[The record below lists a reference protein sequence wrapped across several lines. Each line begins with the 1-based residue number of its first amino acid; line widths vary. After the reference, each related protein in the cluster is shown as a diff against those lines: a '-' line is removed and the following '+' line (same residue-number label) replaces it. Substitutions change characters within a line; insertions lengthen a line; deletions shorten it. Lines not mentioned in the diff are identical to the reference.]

1 MKIRTG
7 TIVIIAFLAV
17 HGAPA
22 LAQITQVRSAPA
34 RTVIVTGQ
42 DQTLNLTW
50 VINTAATHTTG
61 ALSAFGDFVNASTG
75 ASLDAGN
82 RVTIGAPAGTGPL
95 TYLETVTISAA
106 QVAAWR
112 SQGVRLVGYRR
123 AFQSAGG
130 PIVTGQ
136 WLIDLR
142 AAGLEGARDAPGG
155 ELRVLR
161 VDLDFSTGARIA
173 VVERGAGLAARVAIA
188 YSGTGTLRARWEI
201 ADPASQGAPMF
212 RLLSLVREPLGGGQ
226 VENLTLPAL
235 PTQMS
240 GRYLLR
246 FCISQDDAP
255 ALQCSDTATAVQ
267 AIYQVLPGDS
277 APIIRGVTPD
287 GQDLG
292 ASEPFQWP
300 AFDGT
305 TTYQL
310 QIFTPA
316 SIPDSNPEFV
326 TGLLLPG
333 SVSSAPLS
341 ELTRRKLVPG
351 QRYLW
356 RVTAHDID
364 GRLIARSELSPFVFR
379 P

>member
-1 MKIRTG
+1 MRTCI
-7 TIVIIAFLAV
+7 TVIVALFAV
-17 HGAPA
+17 HSAPV
-22 LAQITQVRSAPA
+22 LAQVTQVRSAPA
-34 RTVIVTGQ
+34 RTVVVTGQ
-42 DQTLNLTW
+42 DQTLNVTW
-50 VINTAATHTTG
+50 VISTAATHTTG
-61 ALSAFGDFVNASTG
+61 AQSAFGEFVNASTG
-75 ASLDAGN
+75 ATLDDGN

-95 TYLETVTISAA
+95 MFLETVTISAT

-123 AFQSAGG
+123 AFSSAGG
-130 PIVTGQ
+130 PTVTGQ

-142 AAGLEGARDAPGG
+142 AAGLEGAREAPGG
-155 ELRVLR
+155 ELLVQR

-173 VVERGAGLAARVAIA
+173 VVERGASLAARVAIS

-201 ADPASQGAPMF
+201 ADPASQGSPMF
-212 RLLSLVREPLGGGQ
+212 RLLALVREPLGGGQ
-226 VENLTLPAL
+226 IANLKYSAL

-246 FCISQDDAP
+246 FCIEADNVPSA
-255 ALQCSDTATAVQ
+255 QCADTATTVQ
-267 AIYQVLPGDS
+267 AIYQVLPGES
-277 APIIRGVTPD
+277 AAIIRGVSPAN
-287 GQDLG
+287 QDLS
-292 ASEPFQWP
+292 ASEPFRWP
-300 AFDGT
+300 AFGGT

-310 QIFTPA
+310 QIFRPVTV
-316 SIPDSNPEFV
+316 PDGEPEFV

-333 SVSSAPLS
+333 TVSSAPLS
-341 ELTRRKLVPG
+341 ELTRRKLDPG

-364 GRLIARSELSPFVFR
+364 GRLIARSELEPFVFR